1 MNNKNLAMVLQH
13 DHEDELD
20 SILSDVELMKRAK
33 ELAHENFSVT
43 DEDANSIGREILKIY
58 GPVESS

>member
-1 MNNKNLAMVLQH
+1 MNNKNLAMILQH

-33 ELAHENFSVT
+33 ELAHERFTVT
-43 DEDANSIGREILKIY
+43 EDDAVSIGREVLKIY
-58 GPVESS
+58 EPTESS

>member
-1 MNNKNLAMVLQH
+1 MNNKNLAMILQH

-33 ELAHENFSVT
+33 ELAHTEFSVT
-43 DEDANSIGREILKIY
+43 DEDATSIGREVLRIY
-58 GPVESS
+58 EPVESI